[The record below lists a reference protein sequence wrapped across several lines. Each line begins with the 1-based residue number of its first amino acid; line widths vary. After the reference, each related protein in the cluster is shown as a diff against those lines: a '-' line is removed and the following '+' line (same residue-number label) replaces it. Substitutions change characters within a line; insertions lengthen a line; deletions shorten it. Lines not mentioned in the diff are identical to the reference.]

1 MLLCDLLF
9 GETLFE
15 TYFCVVSLVAR
26 VLLCV
31 ERVRSVMLMRCML
44 YVCAC
49 VRVSVCACVRARV
62 RAGGHARVP

>member
-1 MLLCDLLF
+1 MRLVVW
-9 GETLFE
+9 ETLFE

-49 VRVSVCACVRARV
+49 VRVSVCACVRAGG
-62 RAGGHARVP
+62 RACARAVSE